1 MDKDFKLSFVN
12 NIIQVRNF
20 ALDDEITEI
29 LLDLVDEDIT
39 DQVFIA
45 KVYTELNVY
54 DTVGANMSN
63 DLIDFGMPY
72 GMTERRRTT
81 RTPLNTFNIALNATT
96 QNLYG
101 LNDWKI
107 GQTEDDQKRNVDIYR
122 GLDIAAGIQGPE
134 GPDNAKSYY
143 EYLNGKLDKIVTDTG
158 LLGVIV
164 RPPRGDG
171 GTIYVTEDLDEYFR
185 NNAPVDIS
193 QGFYPIEGKS
203 YRKYPGFAKPTILT
217 RPAMQL
223 DEDTNTWNQ
232 VKGEYIES
240 VESFSAEG
248 RFNTELDIGDT
259 FNVAVGTKTS
269 DGASVGEVQSLS
281 RDELLLLE
289 EQVAEDPTK
298 EIIFTGGSKGEAQAA
313 LDGWVD
319 YNTNLSTAPE
329 YDIFGGITPDYAI
342 YKQPDLADA
351 FKDGEPTASQ
361 MKDALL
367 PEQIYAG
374 SIPEEQFYGG
384 ADHISG
390 QGPGLNNTQKISWI
404 SLAPQEIKA
413 IQTDLMQAG
422 YLGVEEYFLEQGAWQ
437 DKTSGAMYSAMV
449 DANLNM
455 IDVYSQLN
463 AEKERYFK
471 KPPLTPKVYQTPSP
485 GYVKDQI
492 DAALRSA
499 GVTRKLTD
507 AELVA
512 FSEFYIQADKDY
524 DTANSEYQKNLDL
537 ANRLFPG
544 APTEISIPSTASE
557 ELAAYAERQF
567 EPQLQAQQKGIQER
581 NDMSYLF
588 SSIDQFDR
596 MIGG

>member
-1 MDKDFKLSFVN
+1 
-12 NIIQVRNF
+12 
-20 ALDDEITEI
+20 
-29 LLDLVDEDIT
+29 
-39 DQVFIA
+39 
-45 KVYTELNVY
+45 
-54 DTVGANMSN
+54 
-63 DLIDFGMPY
+63 
-72 GMTERRRTT
+72 
-81 RTPLNTFNIALNATT
+81 
-96 QNLYG
+96 
-101 LNDWKI
+101 
-107 GQTEDDQKRNVDIYR
+107 
-122 GLDIAAGIQGPE
+122 
-134 GPDNAKSYY
+134 
-143 EYLNGKLDKIVTDTG
+143 
-158 LLGVIV
+158 
-164 RPPRGDG
+164 
-171 GTIYVTEDLDEYFR
+171 
-185 NNAPVDIS
+185 
-193 QGFYPIEGKS
+193 
-203 YRKYPGFAKPTILT
+203 
-217 RPAMQL
+217 MQL
-223 DEDTNTWNQ
+223 NEDTNTWNQ
-232 VKGEYIES
+232 VPGEYIES
-240 VESFSAEG
+240 VESFSQEG

-289 EQVAEDPTK
+289 EQVADDPTK
-298 EIIFTGGSKGEAQAA
+298 EIIYTGGTKDEAQAA

-319 YNTNLSTAPE
+319 YNTNLATAPE

-384 ADHISG
+384 TDHISG

-422 YLGVEEYFLEQGAWQ
+422 YLGVEEFFLEQGAWQ
-437 DKTSGAMYSAMV
+437 DNTAGAMYSAMV

-455 IDVYSQLN
+455 IDVYSQLT

-485 GYVKDQI
+485 GFVKDQI

-524 DTANSEYQKNLDL
+524 DTANAEYQKNLDL

-544 APTEISIPSTASE
+544 SPTEISIPSTASE